1 VAGGDHA
8 GVTELCRAT
17 ARLGGI

>member
-1 VAGGDHA
+1 VAGGDYV
-8 GVTELCRAT
+8 GVTELCRAI